1 MLIIFMSG
9 LVMMGAQIENISIA
23 FVLPYAN
30 CDLNMTTTEQ
40 GLVSTVAFL
49 GIVIS
54 SHFWGF
60 MADTWG
66 RKKVIQLCAI
76 CALISALSSA
86 FTINA
91 EILILLRFCVGIL

>member
-1 MLIIFMSG
+1 MLIIFLSG

-30 CDLNMTTTEQ
+30 CDLNMTLAEQ
-40 GLVSTVAFL
+40 GLVSSIAFL

-60 MADTWG
+60 MCDTWG
-66 RKKVIQLCAI
+66 RQKVIRLCSA
-76 CALISALSSA
+76 CALLGALSSA
-86 FTINA
+86 FAINA
-91 EILILLRFCVGIL
+91 TTLILLRLCVGIL